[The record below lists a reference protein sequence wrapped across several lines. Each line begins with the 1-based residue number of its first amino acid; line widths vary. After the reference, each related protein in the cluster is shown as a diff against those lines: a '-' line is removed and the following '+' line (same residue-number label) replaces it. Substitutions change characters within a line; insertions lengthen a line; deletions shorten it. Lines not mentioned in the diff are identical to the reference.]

1 MDNHGVS
8 KKELDN
14 NNILITSEEN
24 IWKVLIVNIDQN
36 NIEKVK
42 KSLENYTYQGKKIKV
57 IEVKSHKE
65 AKYILIKNRDILISV
80 VGLQSDTEEGKD
92 LIKFIRSNLENDLMR
107 ILTFISDEVTEKCAS
122 AEAMILLQKD
132 EDCYWYIDTLN
143 HYFNSNTWDDLQS
156 SKKYKKIKQ
165 YIDKNLY
172 GYSERRVREKYIWL
186 QKELKRIEREKK
198 YLAPRGMMG
207 VRGVSGALWYMMAE
221 EFHEMEDEDE

>member
-107 ILTFISDEVTEKCAS
+107 ILTFISDEVTLTFDEIKSLNINGIKNIKNITADEIILTIA
-122 AEAMILLQKD
+122 AEINNFYD
-132 EDCYWYIDTLN
+132 
-143 HYFNSNTWDDLQS
+143 
-156 SKKYKKIKQ
+156 
-165 YIDKNLY
+165 
-172 GYSERRVREKYIWL
+172 
-186 QKELKRIEREKK
+186 K
-198 YLAPRGMMG
+198 YLLSYSKMG
-207 VRGVSGALWYMMAE
+207 LE
-221 EFHEMEDEDE
+221 

>member
-1 MDNHGVS
+1 MDNHGMS

-107 ILTFISDEVTEKCAS
+107 ILTFISDEVTLTFDEIKSLNINGIKNIKNITADEIILTIA
-122 AEAMILLQKD
+122 AEINNFYD
-132 EDCYWYIDTLN
+132 
-143 HYFNSNTWDDLQS
+143 
-156 SKKYKKIKQ
+156 
-165 YIDKNLY
+165 
-172 GYSERRVREKYIWL
+172 
-186 QKELKRIEREKK
+186 K
-198 YLAPRGMMG
+198 YLLSYSKMGLEKIIESSGKVFEFGEIKEFTSMML
-207 VRGVSGALWYMMAE
+207 VQLFSILDFNNR
-221 EFHEMEDEDE
+221 